1 MVGLPRKDELNHSVS
16 RTLAATLG
24 TIPVALALGIALAC
38 ALPLPTSLSLTV
50 GSYSVFPI
58 WVTAACFSFL
68 ARSARRAW
76 LSLLWTLLLAALIA
90 CLALISGRAQQ
101 FGWGNR

>member
-1 MVGLPRKDELNHSVS
+1 MPGLSRKDELNHSLS

-24 TIPVALALGIALAC
+24 TIPVALALGISLAC
-38 ALPLPTSLSLTV
+38 ALPLPPSLSLTV

-58 WVTAACFSFL
+58 WVGAACLSFL

-76 LSLLWTLLLAALIA
+76 LSLLSILLLAAVIA
-90 CLALISGRAQQ
+90 GLALVSGRAQGL
-101 FGWGNR
+101 GWGAR